1 MLTLFRNIFSPP
13 RDLIL
18 VMAAIW
24 LGISLAEK
32 RASKHGVS
40 AHDLN
45 NLTFYPL
52 LGYVLGGRILFAIEN
67 LSAFAE
73 SPLNIFSLNI
83 DLFDPIGALAVAFIV
98 AFVYG
103 QRKEMSLWPTL
114 DALTPFF
121 AIFAVG
127 LALAHLASGSAFG
140 SATSLPWGMDLWGA
154 TRHPSQL
161 YALLASLLTFS
172 LLWFQKTD
180 SPPGIY
186 FLTFAALTSGWSLFL
201 EAFRGDSTLVLGGIR
216 SAQIIT
222 WIVLALSLLL
232 LDKFSQK
239 SSSTMV
245 TRRDG

>member
-1 MLTLFRNIFSPP
+1 
-13 RDLIL
+13 
-18 VMAAIW
+18 
-24 LGISLAEK
+24 
-32 RASKHGVS
+32 
-40 AHDLN
+40 
-45 NLTFYPL
+45 
-52 LGYVLGGRILFAIEN
+52 
-67 LSAFAE
+67 
-73 SPLNIFSLNI
+73 
-83 DLFDPIGALAVAFIV
+83 
-98 AFVYG
+98 
-103 QRKEMSLWPTL
+103 
-114 DALTPFF
+114 
-121 AIFAVG
+121 
-127 LALAHLASGSAFG
+127 
-140 SATSLPWGMDLWGA
+140 MDLWGA